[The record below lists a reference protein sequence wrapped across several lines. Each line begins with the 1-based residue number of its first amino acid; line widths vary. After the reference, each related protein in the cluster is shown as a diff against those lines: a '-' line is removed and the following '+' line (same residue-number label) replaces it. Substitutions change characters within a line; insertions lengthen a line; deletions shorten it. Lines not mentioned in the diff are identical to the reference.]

1 MRTIFTCALRGMG
14 WPLSLRAVQVMPPT
28 YTAPVGTALSML
40 SVTRIEDLLN
50 LRISPAGFPFADGL
64 PGHLQL
70 RCELLLSQS
79 RPAAHLL

>member
-40 SVTRIEDLLN
+40 SVTRAVWPSTRSALVKVVPDMMIYN
-50 LRISPAGFPFADGL
+50 AFVVSGTIV
-64 PGHLQL
+64 HL
-70 RCELLLSQS
+70 
-79 RPAAHLL
+79 